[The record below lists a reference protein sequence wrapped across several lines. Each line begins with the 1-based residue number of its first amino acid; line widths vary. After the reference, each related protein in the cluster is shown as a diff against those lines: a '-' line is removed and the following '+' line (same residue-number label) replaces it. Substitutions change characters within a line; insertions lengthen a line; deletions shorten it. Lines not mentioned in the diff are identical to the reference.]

1 MSRIPKAGARKA
13 QPQKLPRPI
22 VGARSARR
30 RIGLFGL
37 LLRGLAAVSL
47 GWAAGLLWF
56 ALSLRGPAPLA
67 VRTDAVVVLTGGQG
81 RLARGLQVLD
91 ADAAPRM
98 LISGVAPATSAAMI
112 AEAAGIPLSRLRT
125 TDLGYGA
132 VDTRS
137 NAEETASWLRRRNA
151 TSVRVVTSAAHMRRA
166 LLELSR
172 VLPQGV
178 RVVPDAVP
186 YQPGS
191 AGVPFEYTK
200 YLARRLAIALGL
212 G

>member
-1 MSRIPKAGARKA
+1 MKRPPKARP
-13 QPQKLPRPI
+13 QPKPRPI
-22 VGARSARR
+22 VGARASRR
-30 RIGLFGL
+30 RNSGFGGIFGL
-37 LLRGLAAVSL
+37 LLRGFAALAL
-47 GWAAGLLWF
+47 GWAAGLVWF
-56 ALSLRGPAPLA
+56 SLSMPAPAPLDI
-67 VRTDAVVVLTGGQG
+67 RTDAVVVLTGGQG
-81 RLARGLQVLD
+81 RLARGLEVLD

-112 AEAAGIPLSRLRT
+112 AEAAGIPLSRLST

-132 VDTRS
+132 IDTRS
-137 NAEETASWLRRRNA
+137 NAQETASWLRRRNA
-151 TSVRVVTSAAHMRRA
+151 TSVRVVTSSDHMRRA

-186 YQPGS
+186 YQVGA
-191 AGVPFEYTK
+191 AGVPYEYTK
-200 YLARRLAIALGL
+200 FLARRLALTLGL